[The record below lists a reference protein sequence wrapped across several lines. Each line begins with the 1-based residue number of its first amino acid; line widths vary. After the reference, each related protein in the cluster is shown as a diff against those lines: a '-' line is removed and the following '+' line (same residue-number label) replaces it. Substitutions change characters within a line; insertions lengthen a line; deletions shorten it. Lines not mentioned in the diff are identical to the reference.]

1 MSVNTVNYI
10 IALIFCV
17 CYAYQFVYL
26 AVPLFMRKKPR
37 PAAVLHRY
45 GVLISARNEEA
56 VIAQLIQSIREQT
69 YPAELVTVFV
79 CADNCTDR
87 TAEAAREA
95 GAIVFERFDSVNVGK
110 GYALG
115 FLLGAISRE
124 YPDAGFDGF
133 FVFDA
138 DNVLER
144 DYIERMN
151 ETFCEGYSV
160 VTGYRNSK
168 NYGDNWISAGYSL
181 WFLRESQYLNRS
193 RALLGTSAAVSGT
206 GFLFSSEMMK
216 SSGGWKY
223 FLLTED
229 IEFTAECVTSG
240 IKIGYCEGA
249 VLYDEQPTGFSQSVR
264 QRLRWARGYIQVF
277 RKYGKKLVSGIFLR
291 HSFSCYDMTMAILP
305 AMFLSVA
312 GTAVNLISL
321 ILNPAD
327 AGTWASVGMSVLRS
341 GINVYLTFLAIGG
354 ITLLTEWKRIHAPA
368 HKKLLHLFT
377 FPIFMLTYVPISVAA
392 LFIRVEWKPIVHSKS
407 RSLAEI
413 KRGF

>member
-37 PAAVLHRY
+37 PAPVLHRY

-216 SSGGWKY
+216 SSGGWRY

-240 IKIGYCEGA
+240 IKIGYCEDA

-327 AGTWASVGMSVLRS
+327 ADVWLSVGMSVLRS

>member
-37 PAAVLHRY
+37 PAPVLHRY

-95 GAIVFERFDSVNVGK
+95 GAVVFERFDSVNVGK
-110 GYALG
+110 GYALD

-216 SSGGWKY
+216 G
-223 FLLTED
+223 
-229 IEFTAECVTSG
+229 
-240 IKIGYCEGA
+240 
-249 VLYDEQPTGFSQSVR
+249 
-264 QRLRWARGYIQVF
+264 
-277 RKYGKKLVSGIFLR
+277 
-291 HSFSCYDMTMAILP
+291 
-305 AMFLSVA
+305 
-312 GTAVNLISL
+312 
-321 ILNPAD
+321 
-327 AGTWASVGMSVLRS
+327 
-341 GINVYLTFLAIGG
+341 
-354 ITLLTEWKRIHAPA
+354 
-368 HKKLLHLFT
+368 
-377 FPIFMLTYVPISVAA
+377 
-392 LFIRVEWKPIVHSKS
+392 
-407 RSLAEI
+407 
-413 KRGF
+413 